1 MLITPP
7 QAHMHLEV
15 LFRAGKLLI
24 STVGAPVIQGAGITG
39 TQGAGVKNTGGGR
52 LVAGLAGELHM
63 AKLGMLAMGA

>member
-1 MLITPP
+1 
-7 QAHMHLEV
+7 MHLEV

-63 AKLGMLAMGA
+63 AN